1 MKLAFCEL
9 EGWEMPY
16 VEKFVEENEFE
27 LACFS
32 NETIDRVDIPDDVEA
47 LSVFI
52 YSKITKEI
60 IDQLPNLKLIATR
73 STGFDHIDVAYANSK
88 GILVCNVPS
97 YGEESVSEYAILL
110 MLSLARK
117 LRETLDNV
125 EKGIYKT
132 LNLRGIELAGK
143 NLGVIG
149 TGRIGARTALLSKC
163 FGMNVVCYDAR
174 PNQSLVEAGISY
186 VSLEELLQ
194 SSDFVSLHVPY
205 LPSTHHLINMDNI
218 KLFKKGSF
226 IVNTSR
232 GKVVETESI
241 IYGLKQKILLGAAI
255 DTFESEEIVM
265 EEHLLWNSDF
275 SAETLKKALEINYLL
290 KHPNVI
296 ITPHNAYN
304 TKEGLQRILDT
315 TLDNILSFSKGQPKN
330 LVRI

>member
-1 MKLAFCEL
+1 MKIAFCEL

-16 VEKFVEENEFE
+16 IEKFVEENDLE
-27 LACFS
+27 LVCFS
-32 NETIDRVDIPDDVEA
+32 NETIDKVEIPDDVEI
-47 LSVFI
+47 LSIFI
-52 YSKITKEI
+52 YSKITKDI
-60 IDQLPNLKLIATR
+60 IDKLPDLKLIATR
-73 STGFDHIDVAYANSK
+73 STGFDHIDIAYANSK
-88 GILVCNVPS
+88 GVAVCNVPS
-97 YGEESVSEYAILL
+97 YGEESVSEYAIML
-110 MLSLARK
+110 MLTLARR
-117 LRETLDNV
+117 LRETIDNV
-125 EKGIYKT
+125 EKGVYKT
-132 LNLRGIELAGK
+132 SNLRGIELAGK
-143 NLGVIG
+143 TVGVIG

-163 FGMNVVCYDAR
+163 FGMNVVCYDAK
-174 PNQSLVEAGISY
+174 PNQMLVDNGIKY
-186 VSLEELLQ
+186 VSLEELL
-194 SSDFVSLHVPY
+194 STSDFITLHVPY

-241 IYGLKQKILLGAAI
+241 IYGLKQKILAGAAI

-265 EEHLLWNSDF
+265 EEHLLWDADL

-315 TLDNILSFSKGQPKN
+315 TLDNIAAFVKNQPKN
-330 LVRI
+330 VVK

>member
-1 MKLAFCEL
+1 MKIAFCEL

-16 VEKFVEENEFE
+16 IEKFVQENDLE
-27 LACFS
+27 LVCFS
-32 NETIDRVDIPDDVEA
+32 NETIDKVKVPDDVEI

-52 YSKITKEI
+52 YSKITKEV
-60 IDQLPNLKLIATR
+60 IDSLPDLKLIATR

-88 GILVCNVPS
+88 GITVCNVPS
-97 YGEESVSEYAILL
+97 YGEESVSEYTIML
-110 MLSLARK
+110 MLALARR
-117 LRETLDNV
+117 LRETIDNV
-125 EKGIYKT
+125 EKGVYKT
-132 LNLRGIELAGK
+132 SNLRGIELAGK
-143 NLGVIG
+143 TLGVIG
-149 TGRIGARTALLSKC
+149 TGRIGTRTALLAKC
-163 FGMNVVCYDAR
+163 FGMDVICYDAK
-174 PNQSLVEAGISY
+174 PNQKLVDAGIRY
-186 VSLEELLQ
+186 VAFEELL
-194 SSDFVSLHVPY
+194 SNSDFVTLHVPY

-241 IYGLKQKILLGAAI
+241 IYGLKQKILAGAAI

-265 EEHLLWNSDF
+265 EEHLLWDADL

-315 TLDNILSFSKGQPKN
+315 TLENIAAFMKGQPKN
-330 LVRI
+330 VVR